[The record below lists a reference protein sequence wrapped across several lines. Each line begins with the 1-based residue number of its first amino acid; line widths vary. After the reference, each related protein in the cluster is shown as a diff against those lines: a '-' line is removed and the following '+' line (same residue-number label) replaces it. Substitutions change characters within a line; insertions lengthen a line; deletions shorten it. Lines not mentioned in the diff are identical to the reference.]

1 MGGSVWGAR
10 DWTTYAATSAV
21 YAKSVN
27 YTQVFKSRDL
37 DPYLDPSKF
46 LMRESRHS
54 DANPKSTPIMV
65 FLDTSAS
72 MGAIGKEIAQSGLGQ
87 LIRGIFDRKPVTD
100 PHIAF
105 GGIGDVVFDEAP
117 LQVSQFEA
125 DIRIVEQLE
134 KIYMESGGGANNYE
148 SYNLAWHFANFH
160 TSADAFEKDGRKG
173 FLFTIGDEMPPQ
185 HLTAEQLSRVYG
197 RQETA
202 LSNGELL
209 EQLGHNYHVFH
220 LMIEEGNFMRG
231 NEHAVR
237 QAWSKVLGQNA
248 VSVSDYR
255 KLGKIM
261 TTIMEVVSG
270 KNKAEVLSEIET
282 SDLPAVKHAIETLQ
296 PELW

>member
-1 MGGSVWGAR
+1 MGGSVWGAK

-21 YAKSVN
+21 YASSTN
-27 YTQVFKSRDL
+27 YTQVFKSRGIDT
-37 DPYLDPSKF
+37 YLDPSKF
-46 LMRESRHS
+46 LTRESRHS
-54 DANPKSTPIMV
+54 DANPQSTPIMV

-72 MGAIGKEIAQSGLGQ
+72 MGNIGKEIAQSGLGQ

-105 GGIGDVVFDEAP
+105 GGIGDIVFDGAP

-173 FLFTIGDEMPPQ
+173 FLFTIGDELPPQ
-185 HLTAEQLSRVYG
+185 DLTAEQLSRVYG
-197 RQETA
+197 RQEVT
-202 LSNGELL
+202 LSNTKLL
-209 EQLGHNYHVFH
+209 EQLKSKYHVFH

-231 NEHAVR
+231 QEQTVR
-237 QAWSKVLGQNA
+237 QEWSKLLGQNA
-248 VSVSDYR
+248 ISVSDYK

-270 KNKAEVLSEIET
+270 RDKEEVLSETDIEDFPT
-282 SDLPAVKHAIETLQ
+282 IHKAIQPLQ